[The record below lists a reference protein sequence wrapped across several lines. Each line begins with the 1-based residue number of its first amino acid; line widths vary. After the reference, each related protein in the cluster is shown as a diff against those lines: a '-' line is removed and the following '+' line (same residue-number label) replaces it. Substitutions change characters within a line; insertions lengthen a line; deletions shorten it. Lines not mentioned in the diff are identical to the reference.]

1 LQIGQTLLFTSI
13 SIAQEGHSLVFISQ
27 DNTASPIFD
36 LNCQEHFTPFVG
48 YRSNKT
54 KHNDMSQA
62 FVREG
67 DNEWLSDVGPSL
79 RALIVFLTRENNGI
93 AVYEKR
99 KFTDSNGKEF
109 HVMSNGLSYSKDE
122 QGKWETSLTPGL

>member
-1 LQIGQTLLFTSI
+1 LLFTSI
-13 SIAQEGHSLVFISQ
+13 SIAHEGHSLVFISQ
-27 DNTASPIFD
+27 DNAAPPIFD
-36 LNCQEHFTPFVG
+36 PNCQEHFTPFVG
-48 YRSNKT
+48 LSYDTT
-54 KHNDMSQA
+54 KYNNMSQA

-67 DNEWLSDVGPSL
+67 DDEWLSDVGPSL

-93 AVYEKR
+93 EVYEKR

-122 QGKWETSLTPGL
+122 QGKWETSLTSGL